1 MKTKKLKKLTASE
14 KKKFIFKEG
23 SYDWDFNYDTMIE
36 LRFNDSEYSYDS
48 GLRCNLIDGKAITD
62 VDYFDFI
69 KQFKEL
75 VEYAQ
80 MNMTNQNNIKAAI
93 TRKCK
98 LNTFNS
104 VKEAKEK
111 EKEEKEK
118 EKEEKKRLAKAEKEK
133 AKAEKEKAKAEFI
146 YDLPNKVYNY
156 VKTEYGNVLEFNN
169 TTKKVY
175 LNSQIINKNDYT
187 KIQDDVERHISYS
200 TFAMKKLESII
211 YDIAKEKTFVEK
223 IDTGNE
229 VDDTF
234 NILKDIDED
243 NWEESLKTDE
253 KGRLMHSIFNYAAF
267 FNFHPQFKGKIK
279 MNGFTKVE
287 SLERY
292 DEAYK
297 NVVEK
302 PIDDMEADLIKSYI
316 ENYFGNCNERIFD
329 TALNITL
336 LKNNCHPIKEMFREN
351 KGKWDGIP
359 RVREMMVKYFDCP
372 DIEPVHEMTEIMMCG
387 AYQRIVEERP
397 DSGCPF
403 DFMGII
409 FGLQGTGKT
418 KFFTRLF
425 GTPYTILNPDVT
437 DDQKFVDL
445 TNRAWL
451 VLFDEMKGIN
461 KADMPTVK
469 SRITEQGS
477 TVRLSY
483 GRRSKYYPRHC
494 VYWGNTNYQYILRD
508 EGYERR
514 FLCFES
520 LTTEE
525 MKHSV
530 QWWNENYTDYIIQQL
545 WAETGEIYEQKYK
558 GRIIHLSEK
567 TLEYNMTVQLRHKVW
582 NDDSRTELEI
592 QSILDYEH
600 YDKFFYKDS
609 DYRIWMIENDEIRKK
624 NDEKMNGFP
633 LKIIK
638 KQWICSRFN
647 RKNEWIDG
655 IISKFGWHIEH
666 IEDLE
671 IGKGDYYLAP
681 NVTWQLL
688 KTMYENEYKNKDI
701 NTLTLNENIFFG
713 T

>member
-1 MKTKKLKKLTASE
+1 MKQKKVKKLTASE
-14 KKKFIFKEG
+14 KKKFMFNQS
-23 SYDWDFNYDTMIE
+23 SYDWDANYDLLIE
-36 LRFNDSEYSYDS
+36 LRFNDNEYSYDA
-48 GLRCNLIDGKAITD
+48 GLRHCLINGKEISDIIYANIIEEFISITNS
-62 VDYFDFI
+62 
-69 KQFKEL
+69 
-75 VEYAQ
+75 AQ
-80 MNMTNQNNIKAAI
+80 MNMGNQNSIKSAI

-104 VKEAKEK
+104 VKEAK
-111 EKEEKEK
+111 
-118 EKEEKKRLAKAEKEK
+118 AAEKE
-133 AKAEKEKAKAEFI
+133 AKEKAKAEFI
-146 YDLPNKVYNY
+146 QDLPNKVYNY
-156 VKTEYGNVLEFNN
+156 IKSEYGKNLEYNK
-169 TTKKVY
+169 TVKKIY
-175 LNSQIINKNDYT
+175 FNSQIINKNDWT
-187 KIQDDVERHISYS
+187 KIQDDVERNISHS
-200 TFAMKKLESII
+200 TFAMKKLESIV
-211 YDIAKEKTFVEK
+211 YDIASEKSYVEK
-223 IDTGNE
+223 ITTGNE

-243 NWEESLKTDE
+243 NWEDYLKTDD

-267 FNFHPQFKGKIK
+267 FSFHPQFKGKIK
-279 MNGFTKVE
+279 MNGLDKVE
-287 SLERY
+287 YLVRY

-297 NVVEK
+297 DVVDK

-316 ENYFGNCNERIFD
+316 ENYFGSCTERIFD

-336 LKNNCHPIKEMFREN
+336 LKNNYHPIKEMFREN
-351 KGKWDGIP
+351 KGKWDGEK
-359 RVREMMVKYFDCP
+359 RVRKMMVKYFDCP
-372 DIEPVHEMTEIMMCG
+372 DIEPIHEMTEIMMCG
-387 AYQRIVEERP
+387 AFQRIVEERP
-397 DSGCPF
+397 DAGCPF

-425 GTPYTILNPDVT
+425 GDKYTILNPDVT
-437 DDQKFVDL
+437 NDQNFVDL

-451 VLFDEMKGIN
+451 VLFDEMKAIN

-525 MKHSV
+525 MKHPVS
-530 QWWNENYTDYIIQQL
+530 WWEENYTDYIIQQL
-545 WAETGEIYEQKYK
+545 WAETAEIYKEKYQGK
-558 GRIIHLSEK
+558 IIHLSEE

-624 NDEKMNGFP
+624 NDEKTSGFS

-655 IISKFGWHIEH
+655 IISKFGWHIET
-666 IEDLE
+666 IDDSTL
-671 IGKGDYYLAP
+671 GKGEYYLAP
-681 NVTWQLL
+681 NVTWMLL
-688 KTMYENEYKNKDI
+688 KEEYEKSYKSLNYNILTPNEE
-701 NTLTLNENIFFG
+701 LFWASS
-713 T
+713 

>member
-1 MKTKKLKKLTASE
+1 MKLKKLKKLTSSE
-14 KKKFIFKEG
+14 KKKFIYKEG
-23 SYDWDFNYDTMIE
+23 TWDWDSNYDILIE
-36 LRFNDSEYSYDS
+36 LRFNDREYSYDS
-48 GLRCNLIDGKAITD
+48 DNRHNLIDGKDITD

-69 KQFKEL
+69 KQFNEL
-75 VEYAQ
+75 VESAQ
-80 MNMTNQNNIKAAI
+80 MNMTNQNSIKSAI

-98 LNTFNS
+98 LNSFS
-104 VKEAKEK
+104 IKKQEKEAAKE
-111 EKEEKEK
+111 
-118 EKEEKKRLAKAEKEK
+118 
-133 AKAEKEKAKAEFI
+133 AKAEFI

-156 VKTEYGNVLEFNN
+156 VKTEYGKGLEYNN

-175 LNSQIINKNDYT
+175 LNSQVINKNDYT
-187 KIQDDVERHISYS
+187 KIQDDVERHISYC

-211 YDIAKEKTFVEK
+211 YDIAKEKTYVEK
-223 IDTGNE
+223 ISAGNE

-243 NWEESLKTDE
+243 KWEDYLKTDD
-253 KGRLMHSIFNYAAF
+253 KGRLMHSVFNYAAF
-267 FNFHPQFKGKIK
+267 FSFHPQFKDKIK
-279 MNGFTKVE
+279 MNGLDKVE
-287 SLERY
+287 YLTRY
-292 DEAYK
+292 DESYK
-297 NVVEK
+297 DVVDK
-302 PIDDMEADLIKSYI
+302 PIDDYEADLLKSYV
-316 ENYFGNCNERIFD
+316 EKYFGDCNGRVFD

-336 LKNNCHPIKEMFREN
+336 LKNNYHPIKEKFREN
-351 KGKWDGIP
+351 KGKWDGTP
-359 RVREMMVKYFDCP
+359 RVRTMMVKYFDCP
-372 DIEPVHEMTEIMMCG
+372 DIAPIHEMTEIMMCG
-387 AYQRIVEERP
+387 AFQRIVEERP
-397 DSGCPF
+397 DAGCPF

-425 GTPYTILNPDVT
+425 GDKYTILNPDVT
-437 DDQKFVDL
+437 NDQAFVDL

-451 VLFDEMKGIN
+451 VLFDEMKAIN

-520 LTTEE
+520 LTTENE
-525 MKHSV
+525 KRSV
-530 QWWNENYTDYIIQQL
+530 EWWNENYTDYIIQQL
-545 WAETGEIYEQKYK
+545 WAETAEIYKEKYK
-558 GRIIHLSEK
+558 GKIIHLSEE

-592 QSILDYEH
+592 ESILSYEH
-600 YDKFFYKDS
+600 YNKFFYKDS

-624 NDEKMNGFP
+624 NDEKTAGFS

-638 KQWICSRFN
+638 KSWILSRFL
-647 RKNEWIDG
+647 RKSEWIDG
-655 IISKFGWHIEH
+655 IISKFEWHIET
-666 IEDLE
+666 IDDPI
-671 IGKGDYYLAP
+671 IGKGEYYLAQ
-681 NVTWQLL
+681 NVTWMLL
-688 KTMYENEYKNKDI
+688 KEEYEKSFK
-701 NTLTLNENIFFG
+701 TLNYNILTPNEELFLSSSV
-713 T
+713 